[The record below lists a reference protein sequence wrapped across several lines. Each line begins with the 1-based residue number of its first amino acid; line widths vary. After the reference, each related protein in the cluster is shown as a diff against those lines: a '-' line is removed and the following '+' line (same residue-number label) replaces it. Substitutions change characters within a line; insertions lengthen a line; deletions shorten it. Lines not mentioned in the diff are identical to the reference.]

1 MRLPD
6 LQSPLAKAPPWINM
20 QVDKVDVDFQSR
32 HSIMYPSD
40 DGTLSSI
47 RSLFSNLKA
56 RPTSL
61 KFPLSPNGVIGHI
74 CPIQEHFC
82 GKNQKS

>member
-47 RSLFSNLKA
+47 RSLYPCGISNQSTRLREKDICVKK
-56 RPTSL
+56 L
-61 KFPLSPNGVIGHI
+61 GHDNI
-74 CPIQEHFC
+74 FQSI
-82 GKNQKS
+82 

>member
-47 RSLFSNLKA
+47 RSLWLILLKIVC
-56 RPTSL
+56 TL
-61 KFPLSPNGVIGHI
+61 KIERVNKFD
-74 CPIQEHFC
+74 
-82 GKNQKS
+82 

>member
-47 RSLFSNLKA
+47 RSLWPISKHDHFSTREKDMCQE
-56 RPTSL
+56 
-61 KFPLSPNGVIGHI
+61 KLSHHCIA
-74 CPIQEHFC
+74 
-82 GKNQKS
+82 KS